1 MDCPDDQ
8 STSESSV
15 WTFFLGPKRVKQTI
29 HSELARHVSPELDK
43 FVKEKSVVKDSKL
56 GSGSVVTLEEFD
68 AETFAAFWAYT
79 YRGDYKAPKA
89 PVPQEEKARRGTL
102 DSAFSP
108 SSRTWR
114 GGYRS
119 DSMSSGVPPPA
130 PSPPP
135 ESVQS
140 VTSVSRSSRYQIEP
154 QHQLQIQAQPAESVT
169 EPVSEAKSVIEEP
182 LAPTPVDTPAED
194 TPAGPE
200 DNGPNNEAVEPVE
213 ANAEPD
219 AEAEPVPVTET
230 DPWDESKDDGK
241 GKKSKKGKKKGK
253 KNQPEPVEETPI
265 NFTPPSTP
273 PPEAQTD
280 SNEAPFDAIAPEQ
293 STGTDQADW
302 RGEPTAP
309 TEPEPAPAPPAE
321 PFSVPEPE
329 QPTEEREQAKEH
341 NADSSAPS
349 PAHWETDI
357 TDEQPPIPQPQP
369 PTKPSID
376 MSFAKQSQTEATP
389 HTPDL
394 SLWDSFALLE
404 YNDETQAPRA
414 PSPAQEVPY
423 LTFHAKVYVFATRF
437 LIPSLAQLCLRKLHA
452 DLLSL
457 VLEDGESTHTTPVSD
472 DDQLAMRQAPMVLD
486 LLRYAYTYTE
496 RLEPISETVA
506 TQVRENELR
515 RLVVHYAACK
525 LKALARYRVP
535 GELDSGAGT
544 PGRGMDGKGERVVE
558 GGLPRN
564 LRVLLDRTPE
574 LASDVV
580 YRMM

>member
-135 ESVQS
+135 ESVKS
-140 VTSVSRSSRYQIEP
+140 VTSVSRSSRHQIEP
-154 QHQLQIQAQPAESVT
+154 QQQLQIQAQPQQT
-169 EPVSEAKSVIEEP
+169 EPAPKPVPEPVCEAKSVIEEP
-182 LAPTPVDTPAED
+182 SAPTPVDTPAED
-194 TPAGPE
+194 TPAVPE
-200 DNGPNNEAVEPVE
+200 DDGPNNEVVEPVE
-213 ANAEPD
+213 AIAEPD
-219 AEAEPVPVTET
+219 AEAESAPVTET
-230 DPWDESKDDGK
+230 DPWDESKEDGK

-253 KNQPEPVEETPI
+253 KNQPEPVEETPV

-280 SNEAPFDAIAPEQ
+280 ANEAPIDDIAPEQ

-302 RGEPTAP
+302 HGEPTAP

-321 PFSVPEPE
+321 PFTVPEPE
-329 QPTEEREQAKEH
+329 QPTEEWEQAKE
-341 NADSSAPS
+341 
-349 PAHWETDI
+349 TI
-357 TDEQPPIPQPQP
+357 QPPPSTP

-376 MSFAKQSQTEATP
+376 MSFAKQSQAEP
-389 HTPDL
+389 SPRTPDL
-394 SLWDSFALLE
+394 SLWDSFAALE
-404 YNDETQAPRA
+404 YNDEIQAPRA

-437 LIPSLAQLCLRKLHA
+437 LIPSLAQLCLRKLHT

-457 VLEDGESTHTTPVSD
+457 VLDDAESTDSTPVSD
-472 DDQLAMRQAPMVLD
+472 DADLAMRQAPMVLD

-535 GELDSGAGT
+535 GELNSGAGT
-544 PGRGMDGKGERVVE
+544 PGRGMDGKG
-558 GGLPRN
+558 GS
-564 LRVLLDRTPE
+564 
-574 LASDVV
+574 A
-580 YRMM
+580 